1 MPCDTK
7 LISDFPCTQTN
18 MGWLTD
24 LFKDISLPVE
34 LRDKLA
40 AVEAENDSLKTDNV
54 ILKDD
59 LRQAQAQ
66 LLRLEKRLDQYT
78 HTPELDET
86 DVDILKEVA
95 LTSEPAASYLSAKL
109 SIELGAL
116 DFRLEQLTETE
127 YLSAWSIG
135 GIERYSLRPKGR
147 EYLIRHNLIS

>member
-1 MPCDTK
+1 
-7 LISDFPCTQTN
+7 

-24 LFKDISLPVE
+24 LFKDIPLPVE
-34 LRDKLA
+34 LRAKLA

-54 ILKDD
+54 IVRDD
-59 LRQAQAQ
+59 LRQAKAQ
-66 LLRLEKRLDQYT
+66 ILRLEKKLDQYT

-86 DVDILKEVA
+86 DISILKEVA
-95 LTSEPAASYLSAKL
+95 VTSEPAASYLSAKL

-127 YLSAWSIG
+127 YLGAWSIG

>member
-1 MPCDTK
+1 
-7 LISDFPCTQTN
+7 

-24 LFKDISLPVE
+24 LFTTVPLSPQ
-34 LRDKLA
+34 LREKLA

-59 LRQAQAQ
+59 LREAKSQI
-66 LLRLEKRLDQYT
+66 LRLEKRLDQYA
-78 HTPELDET
+78 HNPELDET
-86 DVDILKEVA
+86 DVSILKEVA
-95 LTSEPAASYLSAKL
+95 LTSEPAAPYLSAKL

-127 YLSAWSIG
+127 YLGAWSIG

>member
-1 MPCDTK
+1 
-7 LISDFPCTQTN
+7 

-24 LFKDISLPVE
+24 SFKDIALPLE
-34 LRDKLA
+34 LREKLA

-54 ILKDD
+54 LLKDD
-59 LRQAQAQ
+59 LRQAKAQ
-66 LLRLEKRLDQYT
+66 ILRLEKKLDQYT
-78 HTPELDET
+78 HTPDLDET
-86 DVDILKEVA
+86 DVSILKEVA

-127 YLSAWSIG
+127 YLGAWSIG

-147 EYLIRHNLIS
+147 EYLIRHGLTS

>member
-1 MPCDTK
+1 
-7 LISDFPCTQTN
+7 

-24 LFKDISLPVE
+24 LFKDIPLPLE
-34 LRDKLA
+34 LREKLG

-54 ILKDD
+54 LLKDD
-59 LRQAQAQ
+59 LRQANAQ
-66 LLRLEKRLDQYT
+66 ILRLEKRLDQYT
-78 HTPELDET
+78 HNPELDET
-86 DVDILKEVA
+86 DVSILKEIA

-109 SIELGAL
+109 SIELGVV
-116 DFRLEQLTETE
+116 DFHLEQLTETD